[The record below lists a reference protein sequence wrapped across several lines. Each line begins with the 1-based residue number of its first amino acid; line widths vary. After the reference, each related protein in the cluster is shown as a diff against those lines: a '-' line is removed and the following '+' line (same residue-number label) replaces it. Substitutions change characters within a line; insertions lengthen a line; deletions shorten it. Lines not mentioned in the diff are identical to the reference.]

1 MDNIEQLKQDNEK
14 LNARLAK
21 AVEVFKEQ
29 KANIEKLTKENEEL
43 KDQINRTP
51 HEEVISTEKWN
62 ALATEKENLEK
73 TIESKD
79 NAYKTLQ
86 DTYNEVFAENT
97 KLKNELQD
105 VSSNKAE
112 SDSIAITAKEK
123 ISNLENEIINLK
135 KTIDINTDETKKL
148 VNDYENKIT
157 RLEEDNIKLGEN
169 GKLLED
175 AKLDYDK
182 LQREHNA
189 LMETYNKI
197 NNEYSDIYTK
207 YNDLEQ
213 GRIKSEEQLNS
224 LNNLCIQMKEDIKE
238 KKDIIEDCYL
248 KIDKRDTEI
257 IKLKEDL
264 EKTKKICDNFEN
276 EKLSWEADYQAE
288 LNAYKELQDAYEILR
303 NERDV
308 YSKSDDVLAEII
320 KVLIDNGL
328 TGKTDITPN
337 TPIKEDGKMHRMG
350 SNLEGGKNIGV

>member
-1 MDNIEQLKQDNEK
+1 MDNIEQLKQENEK

-51 HEEVISTEKWN
+51 QEEVISTEKWN

-86 DTYNEVFAENT
+86 DTYNEVFSKNT
-97 KLKNELQD
+97 K
-105 VSSNKAE
+105 
-112 SDSIAITAKEK
+112 
-123 ISNLENEIINLK
+123 LENEIANLK
-135 KTIDINTDETKKL
+135 KTIDINTEETKKL

-264 EKTKKICDNFEN
+264 EKTKKICDDFEN

-350 SNLEGGKNIGV
+350 ENLEGGKNIGV

>member
-1 MDNIEQLKQDNEK
+1 MEDINLLKQENNK

-29 KANIEKLTKENEEL
+29 KANIEKLTKEYEEL

-51 HEEVISTEKWN
+51 QEEVISTEKWN

-73 TIESKD
+73 TIDSKD
-79 NAYKTLQ
+79 KAYKVLQ
-86 DTYNEVFAENT
+86 DTYNEVFGKNT
-97 KLKNELQD
+97 K
-105 VSSNKAE
+105 
-112 SDSIAITAKEK
+112 
-123 ISNLENEIINLK
+123 LENEIANLK
-135 KTIDINTDETKKL
+135 KTIDINTEETKKL

-182 LQREHNA
+182 IQREHNA
-189 LMETYNKI
+189 LMDTYNKL

-288 LNAYKELQDAYEILR
+288 LNAYKELQDAYEMLR

-350 SNLEGGKNIGV
+350 ENLEGGKNIGV